1 MSWGRVGSPKRDSI
15 VFEPRK
21 QSFEHLICKYSK
33 RWKSRART
41 LNHCI
46 PTLSF
51 LRRNLNDRLSNN
63 EIGWLRFLIMRNWVS
78 ENKIVWLGGQDT
90 IDLKLTLCRRERDF
104 FSDQHSLSI
113 IIIFIE
119 EYQASDKILFGLV
132 NDFLKKDLI
141 NGVTTDYL
149 KPRQRTQHLKHF

>member
-1 MSWGRVGSPKRDSI
+1 MGKSGQSKTRFNCIWTEKTKFWTFDLW
-15 VFEPRK
+15 VFQK
-21 QSFEHLICKYSK
+21 MKVKSK
-33 RWKSRART
+33 NVKPLHS
-41 LNHCI
+41 HFI
-46 PTLSF
+46 IF
-51 LRRNLNDRLSNN
+51 RRNLNDRLSNN

-78 ENKIVWLGGQDT
+78 ENKIVWLGDQDI
-90 IDLKLTLCRRERDF
+90 IDLKLMLCRRERDF